1 MRRIA
6 VVALLGMIS
15 ISALA
20 AEFQPVRFDWER
32 AVSLYKQGQFR
43 EAIAEFQK
51 VLDEFPDHSDSWKFT
66 GLSYYQLKE
75 YQQAIEPLEKA
86 LALKRKENRVDPDL
100 FRALGQS
107 YLALNKYD
115 SALPYFET
123 LTKTQSNVAVNFHL
137 LGVAY
142 ANLNRPEEASEAF
155 MKASKLDPA
164 DGDSWYYMGVQQFR
178 TGRFEEAIASLRNG
192 LTAEPKNAEMMGLL
206 AESLLRQAANLAD
219 ERKSNAMFEEAVRIA
234 TNLKNIKDDAA
245 ASELL
250 GRGYLA
256 LKKYAQAEAALSK
269 ALEGT
274 KQPAAALYFNLG
286 FALAQTK
293 SWPRAVEMFTQADK
307 LNPGDVNTLYYLG
320 YVHENQRRYPQALE
334 AYTRAF
340 EASGRSNAD
349 LKASIDRVTPLAK
362 Q

>member
-1 MRRIA
+1 MKRIA
-6 VVALLGMIS
+6 VVVLLGILS
-15 ISALA
+15 ISVLA
-20 AEFQPVRFDWER
+20 AMFDWER

-43 EAIAEFQK
+43 EAITEFQK
-51 VLDEFPDHSDSWKFT
+51 VLAEYPDHSDSWKFI

-75 YQQAIEPLEKA
+75 YQSAVEPLDKA

-100 FRALGQS
+100 YRALGQS

-115 SALPYFET
+115 IALPHLEA
-123 LTKTQSNVAVNFHL
+123 LAKIQANVAVNFHL

-142 ANLNRPEEASEAF
+142 SNLNRPEEAATAF
-155 MKASKLDPA
+155 SKASKLDPK

-178 TGRFEEAIASLRNG
+178 GGKYDEAIVSLRNG
-192 LTAEPKNAEMMGLL
+192 LIAEPKNTEMLGLL
-206 AESLLRQAANLAD
+206 AESMLRQAANQTD
-219 ERKSNAMFEEAVRIA
+219 ERKANAAFEEVVRVA
-234 TNLKNIKDDAA
+234 TTLKTLKDDAA
-245 ASELL
+245 AEELL
-250 GRGYLA
+250 GRAYLA
-256 LKKYAQAEAALSK
+256 LKKYSQAEAALAK
-269 ALEGT
+269 ALAQTLEAT

-293 SWPRAVEMFTQADK
+293 SWPRAVEMFTNADR

-320 YVHENQRRYPQALE
+320 FVYENLRRYPQALD
-334 AYTRAF
+334 AYARGY

-349 LKASIDRVTPLAK
+349 IKASIDRVTPLAK

>member
-1 MRRIA
+1 MKRIA
-6 VVALLGMIS
+6 VVALLGILS
-15 ISALA
+15 ISAVA
-20 AEFQPVRFDWER
+20 AVFDWER
-32 AVSLYKQGQFR
+32 AVSLYKQSQFR

-51 VLDEFPDHSDSWKFT
+51 VLVEYPDHSDSWKFI

-75 YQQAIEPLEKA
+75 YQSAIEPLDKA

-100 FRALGQS
+100 YRALGQS

-115 SALPYFET
+115 AALSQLEA
-123 LTKTQSNVAVNFHL
+123 LTKIQGNVAVNFHL

-142 ANLNRPEEASEAF
+142 SNLNRPEEAAAAF
-155 MKASKLDPA
+155 GKASKLDPK

-178 TGRFEEAIASLRNG
+178 GGKYDEAIASLRNG
-192 LTAEPKNAEMMGLL
+192 LIAEPKNTEMMGLL
-206 AESLLRQAANLAD
+206 AESILRQAANQTD
-219 ERKSNAMFEEAVRIA
+219 ERKASPAFEEVVRIA
-234 TNLKNIKDDAA
+234 TNLKTIKDDAA
-245 ASELL
+245 AEELL
-250 GRGYLA
+250 GRAYLA
-256 LKKYAQAEAALSK
+256 LKKYTQAESALTK
-269 ALEGT
+269 ALQGT

-293 SWPRAVEMFTQADK
+293 SWPRAVEMFTNADK

-320 YVHENQRRYPQALE
+320 FVYENQRRYPQALE
-334 AYTRAF
+334 AYARGY

-349 LKASIDRVTPLAK
+349 IKASIDRVTPLAK

>member
-1 MRRIA
+1 MKRIA
-6 VVALLGMIS
+6 VVVLLGILS
-15 ISALA
+15 ISVLA
-20 AEFQPVRFDWER
+20 AAFDWER
-32 AVSLYKQGQFR
+32 AVSLYKQNQFR

-51 VLDEFPDHSDSWKFT
+51 VLVEYPDHSDSWKFI

-75 YQQAIEPLEKA
+75 YQSAIEPLDKA
-86 LALKRKENRVDPDL
+86 LALKRRENRVDPDL

-107 YLALNKYD
+107 YLALNKFD
-115 SALPYFET
+115 TALPHLEA
-123 LTKTQSNVAVNFHL
+123 LTKMQANVAVNFHL

-142 ANLNRPEEASEAF
+142 SNLNRPEEAAAAF
-155 MKASKLDPA
+155 SKASKLDPK

-178 TGRFEEAIASLRNG
+178 GGKFDEAIASLRNG
-192 LTAEPKNAEMMGLL
+192 LIAEPKNTEMMGLL
-206 AESLLRQAANLAD
+206 AESILRQAANQTD
-219 ERKSNAMFEEAVRIA
+219 ERKANAAFEEAVRVA
-234 TNLKNIKDDAA
+234 TNLKSVKDDAA
-245 ASELL
+245 AAEQKMDLRTL
-250 GRGYLA
+250 GEFNT
-256 LKKYAQAEAALSK
+256 QAEAALTK

-293 SWPRAVEMFTQADK
+293 SWTRAAEMFTKADK

-320 YVHENQRRYPQALE
+320 FVYENQRRYPQALE
-334 AYTRAF
+334 AYTRGY

-349 LKASIDRVTPLAK
+349 IKASIDRVTALAK